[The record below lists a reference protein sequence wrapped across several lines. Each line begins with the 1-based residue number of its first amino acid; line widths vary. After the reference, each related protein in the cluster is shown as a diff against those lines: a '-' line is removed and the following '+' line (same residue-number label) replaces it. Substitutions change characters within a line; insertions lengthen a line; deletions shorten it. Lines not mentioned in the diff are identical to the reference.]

1 MMAGH
6 VAVVVTPMR
15 ADLGPR
21 TGRRPV
27 ISQVTLVWFPSNT
40 QLAALSSSSSFDDL
54 IIQRWT
60 FFQHRQELESAPLKL
75 LSNSDL

>member
-1 MMAGH
+1 MNILKGVSVVDIRNRYISRRKISFYFKNEILRLIMMAGH

-40 QLAALSSSSSFDDL
+40 SS
-54 IIQRWT
+54 
-60 FFQHRQELESAPLKL
+60 
-75 LSNSDL
+75 

>member
-1 MMAGH
+1 MILQIDMDDSDVSVCGNIDYISRRKISFYFKQLLRLIMMAGH

-40 QLAALSSSSSFDDL
+40 SS
-54 IIQRWT
+54 
-60 FFQHRQELESAPLKL
+60 
-75 LSNSDL
+75 

>member
-1 MMAGH
+1 MIVISVYVAIKIIFRDEKYHSTSNKNEILRLIMMAGH

-40 QLAALSSSSSFDDL
+40 SS
-54 IIQRWT
+54 
-60 FFQHRQELESAPLKL
+60 
-75 LSNSDL
+75 